1 LDRVNKYGSPLYS
14 FWLPATAAG
23 ISVDYSLETQFPA
36 SKKYEPLDWIK
47 VVNNDAVDIR
57 LQLNG
62 NNDVDE
68 LIPAGTTVI
77 LSDTPIW
84 QYRITNQDAAVATI
98 LYAIRISLQRQPLDA
113 DKVARGL

>member
-1 LDRVNKYGSPLYS
+1 LTTLIQSR
-14 FWLPATAAG
+14 
-23 ISVDYSLETQFPA
+23 
-36 SKKYEPLDWIK
+36 